1 MGAQEGTPPVEEDAL
16 AGVTF
21 DPLAAAPSMA
31 LPNPGGLVLVRI
43 GLEPGAVLPND
54 PADPSF
60 GFVLVEAGE
69 LTIQIDGPVT
79 VTRAGT
85 FGPAVAT
92 AEAGGAFVAPEE
104 AVAAGEA
111 VVLRAGDVALAPPN
125 VGGEIRNDGADRAV
139 VLAFLVTPPEGEEF
153 GGTPA
158 AGTPAP

>member
-1 MGAQEGTPPVEEDAL
+1 MRRCRGSRSSPSPP
-16 AGVTF
+16 
-21 DPLAAAPSMA
+21 PPPMA

-54 PADPSF
+54 PADPSL
-60 GFVLVEAGE
+60 GLVLVEAGE
-69 LTIQIDGPVT
+69 LTIALDGPVT

-125 VGGEIRNDGADRAV
+125 VGGEIRNDGAERAV
-139 VLAFLVTPPEGEEF
+139 ILAFLVTPPEGEEF